1 MLQVGEEKYT
11 PELSRKYY
19 DKIITYQDDRRNSQN
34 FYRRLFYMAKKENK
48 YSEYGIATQ
57 AIHTGTDY
65 DAETGAVRRPL
76 HMANSYKLPDDLSKV
91 NYSSTDLLMYSR
103 NGNANQHWLEEK
115 IAALHEADDAIVLA
129 SGVGALHALFWTLL
143 KTGDR
148 VVYPKVSYMAVYR
161 MFHELFNNKFG
172 VETVMVDMTDL
183 EEVKAAI
190 TPGTRLVH
198 IETPDNPTNGVTDI
212 EAIVKIAHENG
223 ALVSVDN
230 TFASPL
236 NQKPLEYGADFVVEA
251 LTKFI
256 NGHGDAQGGAIISN
270 DLETMDRIRYE
281 AQVNV
286 GAVISPFNAW
296 QIFRGSVT
304 FPLRMQRINDSSQKI
319 AEWLEQREN
328 VTFVSYPGLPS
339 NPGHELAKRQM
350 KNGYGGV
357 ISFGINADDKAVER
371 FCAALKVVTFAVS
384 LGHDES
390 LIFPQPSY
398 DERINLYPEKFR
410 KGFIRFSVGL
420 EEPEDIISDLDQAFR
435 SIGL

>member
-1 MLQVGEEKYT
+1 
-11 PELSRKYY
+11 
-19 DKIITYQDDRRNSQN
+19 
-34 FYRRLFYMAKKENK
+34 MARKENRFK
-48 YSEYGIATQ
+48 DYGIATQ

-76 HMANSYKLPDDLSKV
+76 HMANSYKLPDDLSQV

-115 IAALHEADDAIVLA
+115 IAALHGADDAIVLA

-143 KTGDR
+143 KSGDR

-161 MFHELFNNKFG
+161 MFHELFNRKFG

-183 EEVKAAI
+183 DAVREAI

-198 IETPDNPTNGVTDI
+198 IETPDNPTVGVTDI
-212 EAIVKIAHENG
+212 AAVAEIAHQNG
-223 ALVSVDN
+223 ALLSVDN

-236 NQKPLEYGADFVVEA
+236 NQKPLELGADFVVEA

-304 FPLRMQRINDSSQKI
+304 FPLRMQRINESSQKI
-319 AEWLEQREN
+319 AEWLEQRKN
-328 VTFVSYPGLPS
+328 VTFVSYPGLAS
-339 NPGHELAKRQM
+339 NPGHELAERQM
-350 KNGYGGV
+350 QNGYGGV
-357 ISFGINADDKAVER
+357 ISFGVAADDKTVER

-398 DERINLYPEKFR
+398 DERIDLYPERFR

-420 EEPEDIISDLDQAFR
+420 EESEDIIADLDRALR
-435 SIGL
+435 AVEL

>member
-1 MLQVGEEKYT
+1 
-11 PELSRKYY
+11 
-19 DKIITYQDDRRNSQN
+19 
-34 FYRRLFYMAKKENK
+34 MAKKGNRFK
-48 YSEYGIATQ
+48 DYDITTQ

-91 NYSSTDLLMYSR
+91 NYSSTDLLMYAR

-115 IAALHEADDAIVLA
+115 VAALYGADDAIVLA
-129 SGVGALHALFWTLL
+129 SGVAALHALFWTLL

-161 MFHELFNNKFG
+161 MFHELFNKKFG

-183 EEVKAAI
+183 DAVRMAI

-198 IETPDNPTNGVTDI
+198 IETPDNPTVGVTDI
-212 EAIVKIAHENG
+212 EAVAKIAHENG
-223 ALVSVDN
+223 AILSVDN
-230 TFASPL
+230 TFASPY
-236 NQKPLEYGADFVVEA
+236 NQLPLELGADFVVDA

-270 DLETMDRIRYE
+270 DLAAMDRIRYE

-286 GAVISPFNAW
+286 GSVISPFNAW
-296 QIFRGSVT
+296 QIFRGAVT
-304 FPLRMQRINDSSQKI
+304 FPLRMQRINDSSLRI
-319 AEWLEQREN
+319 AHWLEQRKN

-339 NPGHELAKRQM
+339 NRGHFTAKKQM

-357 ISFGINADDKAVER
+357 ISFGLNADDKTVER
-371 FCAALKVVTFAVS
+371 FCAKLKVVTFAVS

-398 DERINLYPEKFR
+398 DERIDLYPKHFKE
-410 KGFIRFSVGL
+410 GFIRFSVGL
-420 EEPEDIISDLDQAFR
+420 EEPEDIIEDLDQALR
-435 SIGL
+435 AVGL

>member
-1 MLQVGEEKYT
+1 
-11 PELSRKYY
+11 
-19 DKIITYQDDRRNSQN
+19 
-34 FYRRLFYMAKKENK
+34 MAKKDNPYK
-48 YSEYGIATQ
+48 GLGINTQ
-57 AIHTGTDY
+57 AIHTGTGY

-76 HMANSYKLPDDLSKV
+76 HMANSYKLPDDLSQV
-91 NYSSTDLLMYSR
+91 NYSSTDILMYAR

-115 IAALHEADDAIVLA
+115 IAALHDADDAIVLA

-148 VVYPKVSYMAVYR
+148 VVYPNVSYMAVYR
-161 MFHELFNNKFG
+161 MFHELFNRKFG
-172 VETVMVDMTDL
+172 VETVMVDMTDT
-183 EEVKAAI
+183 EAVKAAI

-230 TFASPL
+230 TFASPF
-236 NQKPLEYGADFVVEA
+236 NQKPLEYGADFVVES
-251 LTKFI
+251 LTKYI

-304 FPLRMQRINDSSQKI
+304 FPLRMQKINESSMKI
-319 AEWLEQREN
+319 AQWLELRDN
-328 VTFVSYPGLPS
+328 VTFVSYPGLSS
-339 NPGHELAKRQM
+339 NSGYAIAKRQM
-350 KNGYGGV
+350 KNGFGGV
-357 ISFGINADDKAVER
+357 ISFGINADDKEVER
-371 FCAALKVVTFAVS
+371 FCSALQIITFAVS

-398 DERINLYPEKFR
+398 DERIDLYPEKFR

-420 EEPEDIISDLDQAFR
+420 EDVEDIIADLDQALKT
-435 SIGL
+435 IGL

>member
-1 MLQVGEEKYT
+1 
-11 PELSRKYY
+11 
-19 DKIITYQDDRRNSQN
+19 
-34 FYRRLFYMAKKENK
+34 MAKKENK
-48 YSEYGIATQ
+48 YKGYGIATQ

-65 DAETGAVRRPL
+65 DEGTGAVRRPL
-76 HMANSYKLPDDLSKV
+76 HMANSYKLPDDLSQV

-103 NGNANQHWLEEK
+103 NGNPNQHWLEEK
-115 IAALHEADDAIVLA
+115 IAAMHEADDAIVLA
-129 SGVGALHALFWTLL
+129 SGVAALHALFWTLL

-148 VVYPKVSYMAVYR
+148 VVYPNVSYMAVYR

-172 VETVMVDMTDL
+172 VDTVMVDMTDL
-183 EEVKAAI
+183 DAVQKAI

-212 EAIVKIAHENG
+212 EAIAKIAHENG
-223 ALVSVDN
+223 AVVSVDN
-230 TFASPL
+230 TFASPF
-236 NQKPLEYGADFVVEA
+236 NQKPLGHGADFVVEA

-286 GAVISPFNAW
+286 GSVISPFNAW

-304 FPLRMQRINDSSQKI
+304 FPLRMKQINESSQKI

-328 VTFVSYPGLPS
+328 
-339 NPGHELAKRQM
+339 QM
-350 KNGYGGV
+350 RNGYGGV
-357 ISFGINADDKAVER
+357 ISFGIKADDKAVER

-410 KGFIRFSVGL
+410 RGFIRFSVGL
-420 EEPEDIISDLDQAFR
+420 EEPEDIIADLDQALR
-435 SIGL
+435 RIGL

>member
-1 MLQVGEEKYT
+1 
-11 PELSRKYY
+11 
-19 DKIITYQDDRRNSQN
+19 
-34 FYRRLFYMAKKENK
+34 MARKENK
-48 YSEYGIATQ
+48 FKGYGIATQ
-57 AIHTGTDY
+57 AVHTGTDY

-76 HMANSYKLPDDLSKV
+76 HMANSYKLPDDLSRV
-91 NYSSTDLLMYSR
+91 NYSSTDLLMYAR

-115 IAALHEADDAIVLA
+115 IAALHDADDAIVLA

-148 VVYPKVSYMAVYR
+148 VVYPNVSYMAVYR
-161 MFHELFNNKFG
+161 MFHELFNRKFG

-183 EEVKAAI
+183 DAVREAV
-190 TPGTRLVH
+190 TRGTRLVH
-198 IETPDNPTNGVTDI
+198 IETPDNPTVGVTDI
-212 EAIVKIAHENG
+212 AAVAEIAHQNG
-223 ALVSVDN
+223 ALLSVDN

-236 NQKPLEYGADFVVEA
+236 NQKPLALGADFVVEA

-304 FPLRMQRINDSSQKI
+304 FPLRMQRINESSQKI

-357 ISFGINADDKAVER
+357 ISFGVAADDKAVER

-398 DERINLYPEKFR
+398 DERIELYPERFR
-410 KGFIRFSVGL
+410 RGFIRFSVGL
-420 EEPEDIISDLDQAFR
+420 EEPEDIIADLDQALR
-435 SIGL
+435 AVGL

>member
-1 MLQVGEEKYT
+1 M
-11 PELSRKYY
+11 S
-19 DKIITYQDDRRNSQN
+19 
-34 FYRRLFYMAKKENK
+34 KKDNRYK
-48 YSEYGIATQ
+48 DCGIATQ

-65 DAETGAVRRPL
+65 DEGTGAVRRPL
-76 HMANSYKLPDDLSKV
+76 HMANSYKLPDDLSQV

-103 NGNANQHWLEEK
+103 NGNPNQHWLEEK

-129 SGVGALHALFWTLL
+129 SGVAALHALFWTLL

-161 MFHELFNNKFG
+161 MFHELFNRKFG

-183 EEVKAAI
+183 EAVKRAI

-198 IETPDNPTNGVTDI
+198 IETPDNPTNGITDI
-212 EAIVKIAHENG
+212 ETVVKLAHENG
-223 ALVSVDN
+223 AVVSVDN
-230 TFASPL
+230 TFASPY
-236 NQKPLEYGADFVVEA
+236 NQKPLGFGADFVVES

-286 GAVISPFNAW
+286 GSVISPFNAW

-304 FPLRMQRINDSSQKI
+304 FPLRMQRINASTQKI
-319 AEWLEQREN
+319 AEWLEGREN

-339 NPGHELAKRQM
+339 NPGHALAKRQM

-357 ISFGINADDKAVER
+357 ISFGVNTDDKTVEH

-398 DERINLYPEKFR
+398 DERIELYPEKFR

-420 EEPEDIISDLDQAFR
+420 EEPEDIIADLDQALR
-435 SIGL
+435 AVGL

>member
-1 MLQVGEEKYT
+1 
-11 PELSRKYY
+11 
-19 DKIITYQDDRRNSQN
+19 
-34 FYRRLFYMAKKENK
+34 MAKKGNRFK
-48 YSEYGIATQ
+48 DYDITTQ

-91 NYSSTDLLMYSR
+91 NYSSTDLLMYVR

-115 IAALHEADDAIVLA
+115 VAALYGADDAIVLA
-129 SGVGALHALFWTLL
+129 SGVAALHALFWTLL

-161 MFHELFNNKFG
+161 MFHELFNKKFG

-183 EEVKAAI
+183 DAVRMAI

-198 IETPDNPTNGVTDI
+198 IETPDNPTVGVTDI
-212 EAIVKIAHENG
+212 EAVAKIAHENG
-223 ALVSVDN
+223 AILSVDN
-230 TFASPL
+230 TFASPY
-236 NQKPLEYGADFVVEA
+236 NQLPLELGADFVVDA

-270 DLETMDRIRYE
+270 DLAAMDRIRYE

-286 GAVISPFNAW
+286 GSVISPFNAW
-296 QIFRGSVT
+296 QIFRGAVT
-304 FPLRMQRINDSSQKI
+304 FPLRMQRINDSSLRI
-319 AEWLEQREN
+319 AHWLEQRKN

-339 NPGHELAKRQM
+339 NRGHFTAKKQM

-357 ISFGINADDKAVER
+357 ISFGLNADDKTVER
-371 FCAALKVVTFAVS
+371 FCAKLKVVTFAVS

-398 DERINLYPEKFR
+398 DERIDLYPKHFKE
-410 KGFIRFSVGL
+410 GFIRFSVGL
-420 EEPEDIISDLDQAFR
+420 EEPKNIIEDLDQALR
-435 SIGL
+435 AVGL

>member
-1 MLQVGEEKYT
+1 
-11 PELSRKYY
+11 
-19 DKIITYQDDRRNSQN
+19 
-34 FYRRLFYMAKKENK
+34 MAKKKNAYK
-48 YSEYGIATQ
+48 EYGIATQ

-65 DAETGAVRRPL
+65 DEGTGAVRRPL
-76 HMANSYKLPDDLSKV
+76 HMANSYRLPDDLSEV

-103 NGNANQHWLEEK
+103 NGNPNQHWLEEK
-115 IAALHEADDAIVLA
+115 IAALHEADDAIVLG
-129 SGVGALHALFWTLL
+129 SGVAALHALFWTLL

-148 VVYPKVSYMAVYR
+148 VVYPKVSYMVVYR
-161 MFHELFNNKFG
+161 MFHELFNQKFG
-172 VETVMVDMTDL
+172 VETVMVDMTDIDA
-183 EEVKAAI
+183 VKAAI

-212 EAIVKIAHENG
+212 AAVAKIAHDNG
-223 ALVSVDN
+223 ALLSVDN
-230 TFASPL
+230 TFASPY
-236 NQKPLEYGADFVVEA
+236 NQKPLELGADFAVEA

-286 GAVISPFNAW
+286 GSVISPFNAW

-304 FPLRMQRINDSSQKI
+304 FPLRMQRINESSQII
-319 AEWLEQREN
+319 AEWLEKQAF
-328 VTFVSYPGLPS
+328 VTFVSYPGLIS

-357 ISFGINADDKAVER
+357 ISFGVNTDDKTVEQ

-420 EEPEDIISDLDQAFR
+420 EEPKDIIGDLEQAFHKV
-435 SIGL
+435 GLC

>member
-1 MLQVGEEKYT
+1 
-11 PELSRKYY
+11 
-19 DKIITYQDDRRNSQN
+19 
-34 FYRRLFYMAKKENK
+34 
-48 YSEYGIATQ
+48 
-57 AIHTGTDY
+57 
-65 DAETGAVRRPL
+65 
-76 HMANSYKLPDDLSKV
+76 MANSYKLPDDLSQV

-103 NGNANQHWLEEK
+103 NGNPNQHWLEEK
-115 IAALHEADDAIVLA
+115 VAALHDADDAIVLG
-129 SGVGALHALFWTLL
+129 SGVAALHALFWTLL
-143 KTGDR
+143 KSGDR
-148 VVYPKVSYMAVYR
+148 VIYPNVSYMAVYR
-161 MFHELFNNKFG
+161 MFHELFNRKFG
-172 VETVMVDMTDL
+172 VETIMVDMTDL
-183 EEVKAAI
+183 DAVKQVI

-212 EAIVKIAHENG
+212 EAIAKIAHENG
-223 ALVSVDN
+223 ALLSVDN
-230 TFASPL
+230 TFASPF
-236 NQKPLEYGADFVVEA
+236 NQKPLELGADFVVEA

-286 GAVISPFNAW
+286 GSVISPFNAW

-304 FPLRMQRINDSSQKI
+304 FPLRMQRINESSQKI

-339 NPGHELAKRQM
+339 NPGHDLAKRQM

-357 ISFGINADDKAVER
+357 ISFGVDTDDKTVER

-420 EEPEDIISDLDQAFR
+420 EDPDDIIADLDQALK
-435 SIGL
+435 SVGL

>member
-1 MLQVGEEKYT
+1 
-11 PELSRKYY
+11 
-19 DKIITYQDDRRNSQN
+19 
-34 FYRRLFYMAKKENK
+34 MAKKENK
-48 YSEYGIATQ
+48 FRGYGVATQ
-57 AIHTGTDY
+57 AVHTGTDY

-76 HMANSYKLPDDLSKV
+76 HMANSYKLPDDLSQV

-103 NGNANQHWLEEK
+103 NGNANQRWLEEK
-115 IAALHEADDAIVLA
+115 IAALHDADDAIVLA

-161 MFHELFNNKFG
+161 MFHELFNRKFG

-183 EEVKAAI
+183 DAVRKAV

-198 IETPDNPTNGVTDI
+198 IETPDNPTVGVTDI
-212 EAIVKIAHENG
+212 AAVAEIAHQNG
-223 ALVSVDN
+223 ALLSVDN

-236 NQKPLEYGADFVVEA
+236 NQRPLDLGADFVVEA

-256 NGHGDAQGGAIISN
+256 NGHGDAQGGAILSN

-304 FPLRMQRINDSSQKI
+304 FPLRMQRINESSQKI

-328 VTFVSYPGLPS
+328 VTFVSYPGLLS

-350 KNGYGGV
+350 QNGYGGV
-357 ISFGINADDKAVER
+357 ISFGVAADDKTVER

-398 DERINLYPEKFR
+398 DERIELYPEQFR
-410 KGFIRFSVGL
+410 RGFIRFSVGL
-420 EEPEDIISDLDQAFR
+420 EEPEDIIADLDQALR
-435 SIGL
+435 AVGL

>member
-1 MLQVGEEKYT
+1 
-11 PELSRKYY
+11 
-19 DKIITYQDDRRNSQN
+19 
-34 FYRRLFYMAKKENK
+34 MAKKENR
-48 YSEYGIATQ
+48 YQGCGFSTQ

-91 NYSSTDLLMYSR
+91 NYSSTDLLLYTR
-103 NGNANQHWLEEK
+103 NGSANQHWLEEK
-115 IAALHEADDAIVLA
+115 VAALYGAEDAIVLA

-148 VVYPKVSYMAVYR
+148 VVYPNVSYMAVYR

-172 VETVMVDMTDL
+172 VETVMADMTDI
-183 EEVKAAI
+183 EAVKKAI

-198 IETPDNPTNGVTDI
+198 IETPDNPTVGISDI
-212 EAIVKIAHENG
+212 AAIAKIAHENG
-223 ALVSVDN
+223 ALLSVDN

-236 NQKPLEYGADFVVEA
+236 NQKPLELGADFVVDA
-251 LTKFI
+251 LTKFF

-304 FPLRMQRINDSSQKI
+304 FPLRMQRINASALTV
-319 AEWLEQREN
+319 AEWLESREH
-328 VTFVSYPGLPS
+328 VTFVSYPGLASHPQ
-339 NPGHELAKRQM
+339 HETAVKQM
-350 KNGYGGV
+350 KNGFGGV
-357 ISFGINADDKAVER
+357 ISFGLDADDKTVER

-398 DERINLYPEKFR
+398 DERIDLYPERFR

-420 EEPEDIISDLDQAFR
+420 EEPEDIIGDLDQALR
-435 SIGL
+435 SVGL

>member
-1 MLQVGEEKYT
+1 
-11 PELSRKYY
+11 
-19 DKIITYQDDRRNSQN
+19 
-34 FYRRLFYMAKKENK
+34 MAKKENQF
-48 YSEYGIATQ
+48 EGYGLSTQ
-57 AIHTGTDY
+57 AVHTGTDY

-76 HMANSYKLPDDLSKV
+76 HMANSYKLPGDLSKV
-91 NYSSTDLLMYSR
+91 NYSSTDLLMYAR

-115 IAALHEADDAIVLA
+115 IAALYGAEDAIILA

-148 VVYPKVSYMAVYR
+148 VVYPNVSYMAVYR
-161 MFHELFNNKFG
+161 MFHELFNRKFG

-183 EEVKAAI
+183 AAVEKAI

-198 IETPDNPTNGVTDI
+198 IETPDNPTVGVTDI
-212 EAIVKIAHENG
+212 AAVAEIAHRNG
-223 ALVSVDN
+223 ALLSVDN

-236 NQKPLEYGADFVVEA
+236 NQRPLELGADFVVDA
-251 LTKFI
+251 LTKYL
-256 NGHGDAQGGAIISN
+256 NGHGDAQGGAILSN

-304 FPLRMQRINDSSQKI
+304 FPLRMERINQSTLRI
-319 AEWLEQREN
+319 ARWLETLPC
-328 VTFVSYPGLPS
+328 VTFVSYPGLES
-339 NPGHELAKRQM
+339 NPGFAVAQRQM
-350 KNGYGGV
+350 KNGFGGV
-357 ISFGINADDKAVER
+357 ISFGLNTDDKTVER

-398 DERINLYPEKFR
+398 DERIQLYPEPFR
-410 KGFIRFSVGL
+410 RGFLRFSVGL
-420 EEPEDIISDLDQAFR
+420 EEPEDIIADLTQALR
-435 SIGL
+435 AVSLL

>member
-1 MLQVGEEKYT
+1 
-11 PELSRKYY
+11 
-19 DKIITYQDDRRNSQN
+19 
-34 FYRRLFYMAKKENK
+34 MAKKENRFEG
-48 YSEYGIATQ
+48 YDITTQ
-57 AIHTGTDY
+57 AVHTGTDY

-76 HMANSYKLPDDLSKV
+76 HMANSYKLPDDLSQV
-91 NYSSTDLLMYSR
+91 NYSSTDLLMYAR
-103 NGNANQHWLEEK
+103 NGNPNQHWLEEK
-115 IAALHEADDAIVLA
+115 VVALHEADDAIVLG
-129 SGVGALHALFWTLL
+129 SGVAALHALFWTLL
-143 KTGDR
+143 QSGDR

-161 MFHELFNNKFG
+161 MFHELFNRKFG

-183 EEVKAAI
+183 DAVRKAI

-198 IETPDNPTNGVTDI
+198 IETPDNPTVGVTDI
-212 EAIVKIAHENG
+212 AAIAKIAHENG
-223 ALVSVDN
+223 ALLSVDN
-230 TFASPL
+230 TFASPY
-236 NQKPLEYGADFVVEA
+236 NQKPLQLGADFVVEA

-270 DLETMDRIRYE
+270 NLVTMDRIRYE

-286 GAVISPFNAW
+286 GSVISPFNAW
-296 QIFRGSVT
+296 QIFRGCVT
-304 FPLRMQRINDSSQKI
+304 FPLRMQRINESTQKI
-319 AEWLEQREN
+319 AEWLESRAH
-328 VTFVSYPGLPS
+328 VTFVSYLGLKS

-357 ISFGINADDKAVER
+357 LSFGLETDDKTVER

-398 DERINLYPEKFR
+398 DERIHLYPVEFQ

-420 EEPEDIISDLDQAFR
+420 EDPDDIIRDLDQALTAV
-435 SIGL
+435 GL

>member
-1 MLQVGEEKYT
+1 
-11 PELSRKYY
+11 
-19 DKIITYQDDRRNSQN
+19 
-34 FYRRLFYMAKKENK
+34 MAKANK
-48 YSEYGIATQ
+48 FKEYGVATQ
-57 AIHTGTDY
+57 AVHTGTDY
-65 DAETGAVRRPL
+65 DMETGAVRRPL
-76 HMANSYKLPDDLSKV
+76 HMANSFKLPDDLSQV

-103 NGNANQHWLEEK
+103 NGNPNQHWLEEK
-115 IAALHEADDAIVLA
+115 IAALHGADDAIVLA

-148 VVYPKVSYMAVYR
+148 VVYPNVSYMAVYR
-161 MFHELFNNKFG
+161 MFHELFNRKFG

-183 EEVKAAI
+183 DAVRKAV

-198 IETPDNPTNGVTDI
+198 IETPDNPTVGVTDI
-212 EAIVKIAHENG
+212 AAVAEIAHQNG
-223 ALVSVDN
+223 ALLSVDN
-230 TFASPL
+230 TFASPF
-236 NQKPLEYGADFVVEA
+236 NQKPLELGADFVVEA
-251 LTKFI
+251 LTKFL

-270 DLETMDRIRYE
+270 DLAAMDRIRYE

-304 FPLRMQRINDSSQKI
+304 FPLRMQRINESTQKV

-339 NPGHELAKRQM
+339 NPGHELAKKQM
-350 KNGYGGV
+350 RNGYGGV
-357 ISFGINADDKAVER
+357 ISFGVAADDKTVER

-398 DERINLYPEKFR
+398 DERISLYPGKFR

-420 EEPEDIISDLDQAFR
+420 EEPEDIISDLDQALR
-435 SIGL
+435 AVGL

>member
-1 MLQVGEEKYT
+1 MT
-11 PELSRKYY
+11 
-19 DKIITYQDDRRNSQN
+19 
-34 FYRRLFYMAKKENK
+34 KKDNK
-48 YSEYGIATQ
+48 YKDYSFTTQ
-57 AIHTGTDY
+57 AIHTGNDY
-65 DAETGAVRRPL
+65 DQETGAVRRPL

-115 IAALHEADDAIVLA
+115 IAALHGADDAIVLG

-161 MFHELFNNKFG
+161 LFHELFNRKFG

-183 EEVKAAI
+183 EAVEKAIA
-190 TPGTRLVH
+190 PGTRLVH
-198 IETPDNPTNGVTDI
+198 IETPDNPTVGITDI
-212 EAIVKIAHENG
+212 AAIAAIAHKQG
-223 ALVSVDN
+223 AVLSVDN

-236 NQKPLEYGADFVVEA
+236 NQRPLDLGADFVVEA

-270 DLETMDRIRYE
+270 DLTTMDRIRYE

-286 GAVISPFNAW
+286 GAIISPFNAW
-296 QIFRGSVT
+296 QIFRGAVT
-304 FPLRMQRINDSSQKI
+304 FPLRMERINQVSQLV
-319 AEWLEQREN
+319 AEWLEKREN

-339 NPGHELAKRQM
+339 NRGHEVAKKQM

-357 ISFGINADDKAVER
+357 ISFGVKADDKAVER
-371 FCAALKVVTFAVS
+371 FCAALKVITFAVS
-384 LGHDES
+384 LGHDAS
-390 LIFPQPSY
+390 LVFPQPSY
-398 DERINLYPEKFR
+398 DERINLYPEEFR
-410 KGFIRFSVGL
+410 QGFIRFSIGL
-420 EEPEDIISDLDQAFR
+420 EDPQDIINDLDQALK

>member
-1 MLQVGEEKYT
+1 
-11 PELSRKYY
+11 
-19 DKIITYQDDRRNSQN
+19 
-34 FYRRLFYMAKKENK
+34 MAKKENRFK
-48 YSEYGIATQ
+48 DYDITTQ

-91 NYSSTDLLMYSR
+91 NYSSTDLLMYAR

-115 IAALHEADDAIVLA
+115 VAALYGADDAIVLA
-129 SGVGALHALFWTLL
+129 SGVAALHALFWTLL

-161 MFHELFNNKFG
+161 MFHELFNIKFG

-183 EEVKAAI
+183 DAVRMAI

-198 IETPDNPTNGVTDI
+198 IETPDNPTAGVTDI
-212 EAIVKIAHENG
+212 EAVAKIAHENG
-223 ALVSVDN
+223 AILSVDN
-230 TFASPL
+230 TFASPY
-236 NQKPLEYGADFVVEA
+236 NQLPLELGADFVVDA

-270 DLETMDRIRYE
+270 DLAAMDRIRYE

-286 GAVISPFNAW
+286 GSVISPFNAW
-296 QIFRGSVT
+296 QIFRGAVT
-304 FPLRMQRINDSSQKI
+304 FPLRMQRINDSSLRI
-319 AEWLEQREN
+319 AHWLEQRKN

-339 NPGHELAKRQM
+339 NRGHFTAKKQM

-357 ISFGINADDKAVER
+357 ISFGLNADDKTVER
-371 FCAALKVVTFAVS
+371 FCAKLKVVTFAVS

-398 DERINLYPEKFR
+398 DERIDLYPKQFR
-410 KGFIRFSVGL
+410 EGFIRFSVGL
-420 EEPEDIISDLDQAFR
+420 EEPEDIVEDLDQALR
-435 SIGL
+435 AVGL

>member
-1 MLQVGEEKYT
+1 
-11 PELSRKYY
+11 
-19 DKIITYQDDRRNSQN
+19 
-34 FYRRLFYMAKKENK
+34 MAKKENRYK
-48 YSEYGIATQ
+48 DYGIATQ

-65 DAETGAVRRPL
+65 DEGTGAVRRPL
-76 HMANSYKLPDDLSKV
+76 HMANSYKLPDDLSQV

-103 NGNANQHWLEEK
+103 NGNPNQHWLEEK

-129 SGVGALHALFWTLL
+129 SGVAALHALFWTLL

-148 VVYPKVSYMAVYR
+148 VIYPKVSYMAVYR

-172 VETVMVDMTDL
+172 VDTVMVDMTDL
-183 EEVKAAI
+183 NEVRKAI

-212 EAIVKIAHENG
+212 ETIAKIAHENG

-230 TFASPL
+230 TFASL
-236 NQKPLEYGADFVVEA
+236 YNQKPLQFGADFVVEA

-286 GAVISPFNAW
+286 GSVISPFNAW

-304 FPLRMQRINDSSQKI
+304 FPLRMKQINESSQKI

-350 KNGYGGV
+350 RNGYGGV

-398 DERINLYPEKFR
+398 DERINLYPKKFR

-420 EEPEDIISDLDQAFR
+420 EEPEDIITDLDQAFT

>member
-1 MLQVGEEKYT
+1 M
-11 PELSRKYY
+11 S
-19 DKIITYQDDRRNSQN
+19 
-34 FYRRLFYMAKKENK
+34 KKENK
-48 YSEYGIATQ
+48 YKDYGIATQ

-65 DAETGAVRRPL
+65 DDGTGAVRRPL
-76 HMANSYKLPDDLSKV
+76 HMANSYKLPDDLSQV

-103 NGNANQHWLEEK
+103 NGNPNQHWLEEK
-115 IAALHEADDAIVLA
+115 IAALHNADDAIVMA
-129 SGVGALHALFWTLL
+129 SGVAALHALFWTLL

-148 VVYPKVSYMAVYR
+148 VIYPKVSYMAVYR
-161 MFHELFNNKFG
+161 MFHELFNSKFG
-172 VETVMVDMTDL
+172 VDTVMVDMTDI
-183 EEVKAAI
+183 EAVKAAI
-190 TPGTRLVH
+190 TPGTKLVH
-198 IETPDNPTNGVTDI
+198 IETPDNPTNGVADI
-212 EAIVKIAHENG
+212 AAIVKIAHENG
-223 ALVSVDN
+223 AVVSVDN
-230 TFASPL
+230 TFASPY
-236 NQKPLEYGADFVVEA
+236 NQKPLEYGADFVVES

-270 DLETMDRIRYE
+270 NLEEMDRIRYE

-286 GAVISPFNAW
+286 GSVISPFNAW

-304 FPLRMQRINDSSQKI
+304 FPLRMKQINESSQKI

-350 KNGYGGV
+350 KKGYGGV
-357 ISFGINADDKAVER
+357 ISFGVNADDKAVER

-420 EEPEDIISDLDQAFR
+420 EEPEDIIADLDQALR
-435 SIGL
+435 RIGL

>member
-1 MLQVGEEKYT
+1 MAIKKD
-11 PELSRKYY
+11 P
-19 DKIITYQDDRRNSQN
+19 
-34 FYRRLFYMAKKENK
+34 YRD
-48 YSEYGIATQ
+48 YGIATR
-57 AIHTGTDY
+57 AVHTGTDY
-65 DAETGAVRRPL
+65 DEGTGAVRRPL
-76 HMANSYKLPDDLSKV
+76 HMANSYRLPDDLSKV

-103 NGNANQHWLEEK
+103 NGNANQQWLEEK
-115 IAALHEADDAIVLA
+115 IASLHGADDAIVLA

-143 KTGDR
+143 KSGDR

-161 MFHELFNNKFG
+161 MFHELFNRKFG
-172 VETVMVDMTDL
+172 VETVMTDMTDL
-183 EEVKAAI
+183 DAVRKAI

-198 IETPDNPTNGVTDI
+198 IETPDNPTNCVSDI
-212 EAIVKIAHENG
+212 AAIAEIAHENG

-230 TFASPL
+230 TFASPI
-236 NQKPLEYGADFVVEA
+236 NQRPLALGADFVIEA

-304 FPLRMQRINDSSQKI
+304 YPLRMKQINASAQKI

-328 VTFVSYPGLPS
+328 VTFVSYPGLPG
-339 NPGHELAKRQM
+339 NAGHALAKRQM
-350 KNGYGGV
+350 TEGFGGV
-357 ISFGINADDKAVER
+357 ISFGIRADDKAVER

-398 DERINLYPEKFR
+398 DERIDLYPAQFR
-410 KGFIRFSVGL
+410 NGFIRFSVGL
-420 EEPEDIISDLDQAFR
+420 EEPGDIIRDLDQAFR

>member
-1 MLQVGEEKYT
+1 
-11 PELSRKYY
+11 
-19 DKIITYQDDRRNSQN
+19 
-34 FYRRLFYMAKKENK
+34 MAKKENK
-48 YSEYGIATQ
+48 FKEYGIATQ
-57 AIHTGTDY
+57 AVHTGTDY
-65 DAETGAVRRPL
+65 DEETGAVRRPL
-76 HMANSYKLPDDLSKV
+76 HMANSYKLPDDLSQV

-103 NGNANQHWLEEK
+103 NGSANQHWLEEK
-115 IAALHEADDAIVLA
+115 IAALHSAEDAIVLA
-129 SGVGALHALFWTLL
+129 SGVGALYALFWTLL

-148 VVYPKVSYMAVYR
+148 IVYPKVSYMAVYR
-161 MFHELFNNKFG
+161 MFHELFNRKFG

-183 EEVKAAI
+183 DAVRRAV

-198 IETPDNPTNGVTDI
+198 IETPDNPTVGVTDI
-212 EAIVKIAHENG
+212 AAVAEIAHANG
-223 ALVSVDN
+223 ALLSVDN
-230 TFASPL
+230 TFASPF
-236 NQKPLEYGADFVVEA
+236 NQKPLALGADFVVEA

-304 FPLRMQRINDSSQKI
+304 FPLRMQRINESSQKI
-319 AEWLEQREN
+319 AEWLERREN
-328 VTFVSYPGLPS
+328 VTFVSYPGLTS
-339 NPGHELAKRQM
+339 NPGHTLAKRQM
-350 KNGYGGV
+350 QNGYGGV
-357 ISFGINADDKAVER
+357 ISFGVAADDKTVER

-398 DERINLYPEKFR
+398 DERIELYPKPFR

-420 EEPEDIISDLDQAFR
+420 EEPEDIIADLDQALCAV
-435 SIGL
+435 GL

>member
-1 MLQVGEEKYT
+1 
-11 PELSRKYY
+11 
-19 DKIITYQDDRRNSQN
+19 
-34 FYRRLFYMAKKENK
+34 MAKKENRFK
-48 YSEYGIATQ
+48 DYDITTQ

-91 NYSSTDLLMYSR
+91 NYSSTDLLMYAR

-115 IAALHEADDAIVLA
+115 VAALYGADDAIVLA
-129 SGVGALHALFWTLL
+129 SGVAALHALFWTLL

-148 VVYPKVSYMAVYR
+148 VVYPNVSYMAVYR
-161 MFHELFNNKFG
+161 MFHELFNIKFG

-183 EEVKAAI
+183 DAVRMAI

-198 IETPDNPTNGVTDI
+198 IETPDNPTVGVTDI
-212 EAIVKIAHENG
+212 EAVAKIAHKNG
-223 ALVSVDN
+223 AIVSVDN
-230 TFASPL
+230 TFASPY
-236 NQKPLEYGADFVVEA
+236 NQLPLELGADFVVDA

-270 DLETMDRIRYE
+270 DLAAMDRIRYE

-286 GAVISPFNAW
+286 GSVISPFNAW
-296 QIFRGSVT
+296 QIFRGAVT
-304 FPLRMQRINDSSQKI
+304 FPLRMQRINDSSLRI
-319 AEWLEQREN
+319 AHWLEQRKN

-339 NPGHELAKRQM
+339 NRGHFTAKKQM

-357 ISFGINADDKAVER
+357 ISFGLNADDKTVER
-371 FCAALKVVTFAVS
+371 FCAKLKVVTFAVS

-398 DERINLYPEKFR
+398 DERIDLYPKQFR
-410 KGFIRFSVGL
+410 EGFIRFSVGL
-420 EEPEDIISDLDQAFR
+420 EEPEDIIEDLDQALR
-435 SIGL
+435 AVGL